1 LSYSPLAAVPR
12 DALQHAGKSKRA
24 GRLRCLGGERG
35 GMLDLAHAI
44 VHVGYCAA
52 IARLSP
58 EATFVVRVHVS
69 DRIGRTQLDRAY
81 RVERGAGSE
90 AIVEFDN
97 PFGIYRLDID
107 APKYGCSATDYL
119 VFIPGHTRSIS
130 EALFAQAPTPQMPML
145 LSGIAPQTLLYAN
158 PTFVLFDKSAA
169 ACGKPIPAALPTHIT
184 VENDQDAYYAWL
196 YNDDQTRA
204 LGSELL
210 ALRLQTPTHQHHYV
224 RIPLSFPVPQ
234 TPWPESVG
242 LDISEEMIDEL
253 ATEPVDTLLCP
264 KMWRTSAG

>member
-1 LSYSPLAAVPR
+1 
-12 DALQHAGKSKRA
+12 
-24 GRLRCLGGERG
+24 
-35 GMLDLAHAI
+35 MLDLAHAI

-58 EATFVVRVHVS
+58 DATFDVRVHVT
-69 DRIGRTQLDRAY
+69 DRIGRVQLARTFRVDR
-81 RVERGAGSE
+81 GDGSA

-107 APKYGCSATDYL
+107 APKFGCSATDYL
-119 VFIPGHTRSIS
+119 VFIPGLTRSIS
-130 EALFAQAPTPQMPML
+130 ETLAARPATLQMPML
-145 LSGIAPQTLLYAN
+145 LSGTAPQTMLYAN
-158 PTFVLFDKSAA
+158 PAFVLFDKGAA
-169 ACGKPIPAALPTHIT
+169 ACKKPIPASLPAHIDI
-184 VENDQDAYYAWL
+184 ENDQDAYYAWL
-196 YNDDQTRA
+196 YNDDQTRP

-224 RIPLSFPVPQ
+224 RIPLSFPIAQ
-234 TPWPESVG
+234 MPWPQSVE
-242 LDISEEMIDEL
+242 LNVSEDMIDEL

>member
-1 LSYSPLAAVPR
+1 
-12 DALQHAGKSKRA
+12 
-24 GRLRCLGGERG
+24 
-35 GMLDLAHAI
+35 MLDLAHAI
-44 VHVGYCAA
+44 VHVGFCAA

-58 EATFVVRVHVS
+58 DATFVVRLRVA
-69 DRIGRTQLDRAY
+69 DRIGRTQLARTY
-81 RVERGAGSE
+81 RLERGDGSE

-107 APKYGCSATDYL
+107 APKYACSATDYL

-130 EALFAQAPTPQMPML
+130 ETLSAQAVTPQMPML
-145 LSGIAPQTLLYAN
+145 LSGNAPQALLYAN

-169 ACGKPIPAALPTHIT
+169 TCSKPIPAMLPTHIT

-196 YNDDQTRA
+196 YNDDATRSP
-204 LGSELL
+204 GSQLL

-224 RIPLSFPVPQ
+224 RIPLPFPVLPAQWPQ
-234 TPWPESVG
+234 SVQ
-242 LDISEEMIDEL
+242 LNISEDMIDEL